1 MNIKN
6 DKGLTLVVL
15 VITLI
20 VMMMLSSIFIA
31 GAINDGT
38 IKSAENVVKLQNE
51 LINKTKENEENML
64 IKNVVLYDVNK

>member
-38 IKSAENVVKLQNE
+38 IKNAENVVKLQNE

>member
-38 IKSAENVVKLQNE
+38 IKSVENVVKLQNE